1 MASSVP
7 KPQPI
12 DMSKTVVVGVDGS
25 ENGRRAPTWA
35 LDEARM
41 RDMRCMLVHSVD
53 LAVASATPFV
63 GSSAFEA
70 LPEAGRS
77 ILDDELEFARTSG
90 VPVEGRFGT
99 GSAAQALL
107 DASRGAGML
116 VVGSRGHGGFVGL
129 ILGSVSTAC
138 VHHAHCPVLV
148 IPPVGVDT

>member
-25 ENGRRAPTWA
+25 ENGRRALTWA

-70 LPEAGRS
+70 LPEAAGRS
-77 ILDDELEFARTSG
+77 STMSWNSPGPAASPSRVASGPAR
-90 VPVEGRFGT
+90 PLKRCW
-99 GSAAQALL
+99 
-107 DASRGAGML
+107 M
-116 VVGSRGHGGFVGL
+116 
-129 ILGSVSTAC
+129 
-138 VHHAHCPVLV
+138 
-148 IPPVGVDT
+148 PPVALECSWSAVAATADSWA